1 MLQIQQIN
9 KSYGIHAVLQDVSLV
24 VNPGDRVGLIG
35 PNGCGKT
42 TLLRILV
49 GHEAADSGSVTI
61 RSGSV
66 IGYLRQGLTF
76 QPESSVAEVVL
87 GPELVAARE
96 TLRQL
101 AVDISEGD
109 QLAWDAYAEA
119 QAQFEA
125 LSGYDAEWRAE
136 QILAELGLSRVLL
149 ATPYQQLSGGQQ
161 SRLGLAHLLM
171 QQPDL
176 LLLDEPT
183 NHLDLEGLDWLEG
196 FLQNYGGAALIASHD
211 RVFLDRTVTRVL
223 AFDEQ
228 TETFREFTGGYS
240 AYTDEFQREMDA
252 QWTAWNHQQA
262 EIARIRGDIHRT
274 KMHAMSVELTT
285 TPRQPNVRRYA
296 KKVAKKAK
304 AREKK
309 LERYLESVDRVDKP
323 QQSWGLKLDF
333 DDMPP
338 GGQEVMTLRD
348 VGHTFDGD
356 RWLFRDVSLTLRHG
370 ERIALLGPNGAG
382 KSTLIRIMLGEL
394 MPSEGHIRPGANI
407 RFGYQP
413 QTQESLNP
421 ADTALS
427 TIRKASPM
435 TETEARNLLHFFL
448 FAGDD
453 VFVPV
458 EGLSYGQRARLLL
471 ARIVVQG
478 ANALILDEPLN
489 HLDIPARERFEAA
502 LDQFPGAVLV
512 TGHDR
517 AFIDRYATGIWSL
530 EGGVVRTHL
539 NREEMMRSQPV
550 R

>member
-1 MLQIQQIN
+1 M
-9 KSYGIHAVLQDVSLV
+9 
-24 VNPGDRVGLIG
+24 
-35 PNGCGKT
+35 
-42 TLLRILV
+42 
-49 GHEAADSGSVTI
+49 
-61 RSGSV
+61 
-66 IGYLRQGLTF
+66 
-76 QPESSVAEVVL
+76 
-87 GPELVAARE
+87 
-96 TLRQL
+96 
-101 AVDISEGD
+101 
-109 QLAWDAYAEA
+109 
-119 QAQFEA
+119 
-125 LSGYDAEWRAE
+125 
-136 QILAELGLSRVLL
+136 
-149 ATPYQQLSGGQQ
+149 
-161 SRLGLAHLLM
+161 
-171 QQPDL
+171 
-176 LLLDEPT
+176 
-183 NHLDLEGLDWLEG
+183 
-196 FLQNYGGAALIASHD
+196 GAALIASHD

-228 TETFREFTGGYS
+228 TKTFREYAGGYS
-240 AYTDEFQREMDA
+240 AYSDEFQREIDA

-285 TPRQPNVRRYA
+285 TPRQPNIRRYA

-309 LERYLESVDRVDKP
+309 LERYLESEERVDKP

-333 DDMPP
+333 GDMPR
-338 GGQEVMTLRD
+338 GGQDVMTLQH

-370 ERIALLGPNGAG
+370 ERIALLGPNGTG
-382 KSTLIRIMLGEL
+382 KSTLIRIMLNEL
-394 MPSEGHIRPGANI
+394 MPSEGNVRPGANI

-413 QTQESLNP
+413 QTQDSLIP
-421 ADTALS
+421 TDTALS
-427 TIRKASPM
+427 TIRKATSM
-435 TETEARNLLHFFL
+435 TETDARNLLHFFL

-530 EGGVVRTHL
+530 ENGTVRTYL